1 MHRQGLHHGR
11 VSPQNITCNGDS
23 CSLIGISIFPI
34 GDNSVVVLPQDKH
47 DDALYYDDTT
57 EDLKNIWL
65 SFLSAILGC
74 SPQTAISQILSAPVR
89 KVLGNE
95 CAAKVEAFIAEP
107 NALDLEADYLLA
119 FGLKEKE
126 RLDVLPEKFST
137 KWNISIGYMTFITLD
152 LLNDQ
157 RPKSRNLI
165 VLNALRSR
173 RIAGNKTNRN
183 SMSATVSRLK
193 SAGVVENYGK
203 KIRLTA
209 DFLAEWSKNNQQ
221 D

>member
-1 MHRQGLHHGR
+1 
-11 VSPQNITCNGDS
+11 
-23 CSLIGISIFPI
+23 
-34 GDNSVVVLPQDKH
+34 
-47 DDALYYDDTT
+47 
-57 EDLKNIWL
+57 
-65 SFLSAILGC
+65 
-74 SPQTAISQILSAPVR
+74 
-89 KVLGNE
+89 
-95 CAAKVEAFIAEP
+95 
-107 NALDLEADYLLA
+107 
-119 FGLKEKE
+119 
-126 RLDVLPEKFST
+126 
-137 KWNISIGYMTFITLD
+137 MTFITLD

>member
-1 MHRQGLHHGR
+1 M
-11 VSPQNITCNGDS
+11 QNITCNGDN
-23 CSLIGISIFPI
+23 CTLIGISLFPI
-34 GDNSVVVLPQDKH
+34 GESSSVSLPQDKN
-47 DDALYYDDTT
+47 DDSLYYDEMTD
-57 EDLKNIWL
+57 DLKNTWL
-65 SFLSAILGC
+65 SFLSAILSC
-74 SPQTAISQILSAPVR
+74 SPQMAISQISSERVR
-89 KVLGNE
+89 KVLGLE

-107 NALDLEADYLLA
+107 SALDLGTDYLLT

-126 RLDVLPEKFST
+126 RLDVLPTKFAK

-193 SAGVVENYGK
+193 SAGVAEDHGK
-203 KIRLTA
+203 KIRLSA
-209 DFLAEWSKNNQQ
+209 DFLAEWSTVKIVRV

>member
-1 MHRQGLHHGR
+1 M
-11 VSPQNITCNGDS
+11 
-23 CSLIGISIFPI
+23 GI
-34 GDNSVVVLPQDKH
+34 
-47 DDALYYDDTT
+47 
-57 EDLKNIWL
+57 
-65 SFLSAILGC
+65 
-74 SPQTAISQILSAPVR
+74 
-89 KVLGNE
+89 E

-107 NALDLEADYLLA
+107 SALDLGADYLLT

-126 RLDVLPEKFST
+126 RLDVLPKKFAK
-137 KWNISIGYMTFITLD
+137 KWNISVGYMTFITLD

-193 SAGVVENYGK
+193 SAGVVESHGK
-203 KIRLTA
+203 KIRLST
-209 DFLAEWSKNNQQ
+209 DFLSDWVSINKKA
-221 D
+221 